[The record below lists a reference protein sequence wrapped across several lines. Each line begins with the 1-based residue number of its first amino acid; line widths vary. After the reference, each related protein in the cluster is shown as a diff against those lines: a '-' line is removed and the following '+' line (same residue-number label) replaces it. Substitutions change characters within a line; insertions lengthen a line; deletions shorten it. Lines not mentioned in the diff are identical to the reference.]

1 MKEILRMF
9 EHIGFIGLGMMGIRM
24 SKRLIDAGHKVVGYD
39 IDPDALER
47 AKANGAETART
58 PGEVG
63 ERCNPVITIVPN
75 SEIVEKVVLGPDGV
89 VQGAGDGDVLI
100 DMTTACPVS
109 TLKVARELE
118 KRGIRMLDAPVSGGV
133 VGAEKG
139 TLSIMV
145 GGEFE
150 LFEQCRPLF
159 EAMGKKLFYM
169 GAIGSGD
176 TMKAVNNFLSGCS
189 VAATSE
195 ALALATKAGLN
206 PKKVVDVLQVSTG
219 RNYATEWKFP
229 KFVLPRKF
237 DDGFSIELL
246 NKDLDILTRLAREL
260 GVPMFIAHTVQ
271 QIFNFAISQGYGAKG
286 HTAIALLIEEWAG
299 VKIEG

>member
-1 MKEILRMF
+1 
-9 EHIGFIGLGMMGIRM
+9 
-24 SKRLIDAGHKVVGYD
+24 
-39 IDPDALER
+39 
-47 AKANGAETART
+47 
-58 PGEVG
+58 
-63 ERCNPVITIVPN
+63 
-75 SEIVEKVVLGPDGV
+75 
-89 VQGAGDGDVLI
+89 
-100 DMTTACPVS
+100 
-109 TLKVARELE
+109 
-118 KRGIRMLDAPVSGGV
+118 
-133 VGAEKG
+133 
-139 TLSIMV
+139 
-145 GGEFE
+145 
-150 LFEQCRPLF
+150 
-159 EAMGKKLFYM
+159 M